1 VGERHIC
8 PIAWVAASSDLQRV
22 VAETNGC
29 MRRIRIGSGG
39 TTSVVE
45 MTDNPTLSTI
55 ERLELAADSGT
66 GVTFV
71 GASMAAEAGPVQVS
85 WSEIHDD
92 ARAVGAALQARGLVP
107 GDHVAILG
115 PTSRELITIVRGCW
129 MAGLASMVL
138 PLPMRMGSLD
148 VFIDSTRGR
157 ILHGDAKLLLID
169 ELLADFY
176 SPAEGDPP
184 ILPMKAVMPGATN
197 VPTGDALEIPA
208 HDPERLVIL
217 QYTSGS
223 TSEPKGVMIPD
234 RVLSANIDACAEAA
248 ELNSDDA
255 MVSWLPLYH
264 DMGLVGFL
272 ALPMTKGVDLVQAA
286 PQDFLAHPGNWMQW
300 LSDYR
305 ATATAGPNF
314 SWVLATRA
322 LKRMKDLDLSHLT
335 VALSGAEPVDPKAVD
350 AFVAEA
356 SRFGF
361 TAGGMFPAFGM
372 AEVAIGGTF
381 PPRRRGLVTDTV
393 DRIVLETQRVAK
405 PVEIHDEDELGLT
418 ARQLPLLGKPVP
430 GLEMKV
436 VDPETFEELPERHVG
451 ELLLRG
457 TSVTPGYYKRPD
469 ATAALFH
476 DGWLLTGDLAYVLDG
491 ELVLCGRIKDV
502 IIVGGR
508 NVFPEDIER
517 AVGPLDGVRAGNVI
531 AFGMEGYK
539 GKESVVVVAEVR
551 VSDTSGG
558 LEEIRERIHHRT
570 LEVCGLPPRDVMLVT
585 PGTLP
590 KTSSG
595 KLQRAKCRDEYLN
608 EELALIE

>member
-1 VGERHIC
+1 M
-8 PIAWVAASSDLQRV
+8 SDADSPV
-22 VAETNGC
+22 
-29 MRRIRIGSGG
+29 
-39 TTSVVE
+39 
-45 MTDNPTLSTI
+45 PTLSTI
-55 ERLELAADSGT
+55 ERLEAAADTDTS
-66 GVTFV
+66 VRFV
-71 GASMAAEAGPVQVS
+71 GSAVMGPDGPVAVP
-85 WSEIHDD
+85 WREVHDD
-92 ARAVGAALQARGLVP
+92 ARAVGAALQAKGLQP

-115 PTSRELITIVRGCW
+115 PTSRELMTIVRGCW
-129 MAGLASMVL
+129 MAGMASMVL
-138 PLPMRMGSLD
+138 PLPMRMGSLEA
-148 VFIDSTRGR
+148 FIDSTRAR
-157 ILHGDAKLLLID
+157 IRHGDAELVLID
-169 ELLADFY
+169 DQLADFY
-176 SPAEGDPP
+176 EWQEGDPP
-184 ILPMKAVMPGATN
+184 LASMRSVMPGSPN
-197 VPTGDALEIPA
+197 VPSGDRLEIPP

-234 RVLSANIDACAEAA
+234 RVLSANIDACSEAA
-248 ELNSDDA
+248 ELRQGDV

-272 ALPMTKGVDLVQAA
+272 VLPMTKGVDLVQAA

-300 LSDYR
+300 ISDYGG
-305 ATATAGPNF
+305 TATAGPNF

-322 LKRMKDLDLSHLT
+322 LKRMKDLDLSTLS
-335 VALSGAEPVDPKAVD
+335 VALSGAEPVDPNAVD
-350 AFVAEA
+350 AFVEQA

-361 TAGGMFPAFGM
+361 DPGGVFPAFGM
-372 AEVAIGGTF
+372 AEVAIGGSF
-381 PPRRRGLVTDTV
+381 PPRGRGIATDTV
-393 DRIVLETQRVAK
+393 DRIVLESERVAK
-405 PVEIHDEDELGLT
+405 PIEVIDDEDFAVR
-418 ARQLPLLGKPVP
+418 ARRLPLLGQPVP

-436 VDPETFEELPERHVG
+436 VDPDTYEELPERHVG

-469 ATAALFH
+469 ATAALFR
-476 DGWLLTGDLAYVLDG
+476 DGWLCTGDLAYMLDG

-517 AVGPLDGVRAGNVI
+517 AIGGLDGTRAGNVI

-551 VSDTSGG
+551 PSSVEGG
-558 LEEIRERIHHRT
+558 LEQIRNEIHQRT
-570 LEVCGLPPRDVMLVT
+570 LEVSGLPPRDIMLVE

-595 KLQRAKCRDEYLN
+595 KLQRTKCRQDYLDETLP
-608 EELALIE
+608 LAR